1 MQDKETKMKTSRVFI
16 GSLVV
21 MVLAAASVRANQMRV
36 YSTPAYDGAVQIGGT
51 GVQGNRI

>member
-1 MQDKETKMKTSRVFI
+1 MKTSRVFI